1 MKEIDELREVLSQTL
16 DWNRARLTCFC
27 QIVLALFRV
36 RSVNLTQLATAFQG
50 KAKLDSHYKRLQRFF
65 RALKFD
71 IGDAFEISLQIFPI
85 KRKVWLIIDRT
96 NWQVGSKNINIL
108 TLAMAYEGTAIPLA
122 WFVMNIAGN
131 PYTDDLIKLLEK
143 VIRQLGPS
151 KIAGLI
157 GGREFIGS

>member
-65 RALKFD
+65 RELKFD
-71 IGDAFEISLQIFPI
+71 MLDAFKIILQIFPI
-85 KRKVWLIIDRT
+85 KRKV
-96 NWQVGSKNINIL
+96 
-108 TLAMAYEGTAIPLA
+108 
-122 WFVMNIAGN
+122 
-131 PYTDDLIKLLEK
+131 
-143 VIRQLGPS
+143 
-151 KIAGLI
+151 
-157 GGREFIGS
+157 